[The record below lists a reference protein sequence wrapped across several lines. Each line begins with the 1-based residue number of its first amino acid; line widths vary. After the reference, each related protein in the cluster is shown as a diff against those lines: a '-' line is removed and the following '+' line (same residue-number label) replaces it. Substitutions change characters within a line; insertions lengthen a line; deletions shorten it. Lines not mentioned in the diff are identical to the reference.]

1 MVYAKQNL
9 NFQRAFRKEITMTL
23 FLRLAWRNIWRHRRR
38 TVIIM
43 LAMGLSLGM
52 MMFYDGLMDGFNN
65 AIAGNAVRVLG
76 GNVQVHAA
84 GYREKVDSN
93 PLLPLSDD
101 SAIVK
106 AALAQPNVIAAA
118 RRIQTGGLVSNREG
132 AFPMSIIGI
141 EPEAEAPVSL
151 IAEHIVDG
159 RYVEATDEDSILI
172 GKGLAEALALKVGD
186 RVTMVGSDIHKQN
199 RQRTMTVIGIYD
211 IGIPSMEKGTSYIS
225 LAEAQNLF
233 GLRGQSTEVQITLK
247 RVGAESAVVNALT
260 PLFPGYE
267 VESWAKNYPELS
279 NAVGRKNIVMDIF
292 SVIIVIIAGIGILN
306 LLMMAIYERTR
317 EIGLLG
323 AMGLKPRQI
332 ATTFILEGA
341 LIGFVGVI
349 VGIAFGLITNIS
361 LMQVGMDY
369 SQFAGVTDYMALIS
383 GKVYPTLG
391 IAKLPMRAIII
402 FVIAALAALIPAMI
416 ASRREPSEALH
427 HV

>member
-1 MVYAKQNL
+1 MQLY
-9 NFQRAFRKEITMTL
+9 
-23 FLRLAWRNIWRHRRR
+23 LRLAWRNIWRHRRR

-76 GNVQVHAA
+76 GNVQIHAA

-93 PLLPLSDD
+93 PLLPLADD
-101 SAIVK
+101 AAIVEV
-106 AALAQPNVIAAA
+106 ALAQPNVIAAA

-132 AFPMSIIGI
+132 AFPMMIIGI

-151 IAEHIVDG
+151 IAEHIVEG
-159 RYVEATDEDSILI
+159 RYVEPTDEDSILI
-172 GKGLAEALALKVGD
+172 GKGLAEALSLKVGD
-186 RVTMVGSDIHKQN
+186 RLAMVGSDLHKQN

-211 IGIPSMEKGTSYIS
+211 IGIPSMEKATSYIS

-233 GLRGQSTEVQITLK
+233 GLRDQSTEVQITLK
-247 RVGAESAVVNALT
+247 QVGTESALVAALS
-260 PLFPGYE
+260 PQLPGYE
-267 VESWAKNYPELS
+267 VESWAQNYPELS

-292 SVIIVIIAGIGILN
+292 SVIIVMIAGIGILN

-341 LIGFVGVI
+341 LIGVVGVLM
-349 VGIAFGLITNIS
+349 GIALGLVTNLS

-391 IAKLPMRAIII
+391 ISKLPMRGIII

>member
-1 MVYAKQNL
+1 MNL
-9 NFQRAFRKEITMTL
+9 Y
-23 FLRLAWRNIWRHRRR
+23 LRLAWRNIWRHRRR
-38 TVIIM
+38 TVIIV

-76 GNVQVHAA
+76 GNVQIHAE

-93 PLLPLSDD
+93 PLLPLADD
-101 SAIVK
+101 TTVVQ
-106 AALAQPNVIAAA
+106 AALAQPDVVAAS
-118 RRIQTGGLVSNREG
+118 RRIQTGGLISNREG

-151 IAEHIVDG
+151 IAEHIAAG
-159 RYVEATDEDSILI
+159 RFLESTDEDSILI
-172 GKGLAEALALKVGD
+172 GQGLADALSIKVGD
-186 RVTMVGSDIHKQN
+186 RITMVGSDIHKQN

-211 IGIPSMEKGTSYIS
+211 IGIPSMEKATAYIS
-225 LAEAQNLF
+225 LGEAQNLF
-233 GLRGQSTEVQITLK
+233 NLKGQSTEVQVTLK
-247 RVGAESAVVNALT
+247 KVGTESKVVAALT
-260 PLFPGYE
+260 PLLPGYE

-292 SVIIVIIAGIGILN
+292 SVIIVVIAGIGILN

-323 AMGLKPRQI
+323 AMGLKPHQI

-349 VGIAFGLITNIS
+349 AGIAFGLMTNLS

-369 SQFAGVTDYMALIS
+369 SQFAGITDYMALIS

-391 IAKLPMRAIII
+391 VSKLFMRAVIIL
-402 FVIAALAALIPAMI
+402 VIAALAALIPAMI

>member
-1 MVYAKQNL
+1 MSLY
-9 NFQRAFRKEITMTL
+9 
-23 FLRLAWRNIWRHRRR
+23 LRLAWRNLWRHRRR
-38 TVIIM
+38 TVIIV

-52 MMFYDGLMDGFNN
+52 MMFYDGLMDGFND

-76 GNVQVHAA
+76 GNVQVHAE

-93 PLLPLSDD
+93 PLLPLTDD
-101 SAIVK
+101 MSVVK
-106 AALAQPNVIAAA
+106 AALSQPDVIAAA
-118 RRIQTGGLVSNREG
+118 RRIQTSGLVSNREG
-132 AFPMSIIGI
+132 AFSMSIIGI
-141 EPEAEAPVSL
+141 DPAAEAPVSL
-151 IAEHIVDG
+151 IAEHIVEG
-159 RYVEATDEDSILI
+159 RYLEAADEDSILI
-172 GKGLAEALALKVGD
+172 GQGLADALAIGVGD

-211 IGIPSMEKGTSYIS
+211 IGIASMEKGTSYIS
-225 LAEAQNLF
+225 LTEAQNLF
-233 GLRGQSTEVQITLK
+233 NLRDQSTEVQIILK
-247 RVGAESAVVNALT
+247 RVGLETGVIAALA
-260 PLFPGYE
+260 PALPGYE
-267 VESWAKNYPELS
+267 VESWANNYPELG

-292 SVIIVIIAGIGILN
+292 SVIIIMIAGIGILN

-332 ATTFILEGA
+332 ATTFILEGT
-341 LIGFVGVI
+341 LIGVVGVI
-349 VGIAFGLITNIS
+349 AGIAIGLLTNLS

-369 SQFAGVTDYMALIS
+369 SQFAGVTEYMALIS

-391 IAKLPMRAIII
+391 LSRLFGRASTILI
-402 FVIAALAALIPAMI
+402 IAALAALIPAMI